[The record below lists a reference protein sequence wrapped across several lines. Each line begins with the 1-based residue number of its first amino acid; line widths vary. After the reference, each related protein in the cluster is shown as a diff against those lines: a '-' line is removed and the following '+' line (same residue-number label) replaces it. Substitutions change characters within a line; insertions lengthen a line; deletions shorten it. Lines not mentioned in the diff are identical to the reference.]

1 MAIPVEKLLALK
13 AFYLGHAAAEKPA
26 SRPTAIAMVTAAIKQ
41 LSAQTDRT
49 AAIRLAFY
57 HLLRAE
63 ILRHGGDPVPDRHS
77 AQQLCAQI
85 KSPLYEIFMDVEQ
98 ATMTTK
104 KACGIQTL
112 YAADDG
118 IKRTQTNVAVNG
130 FEVSVF
136 TYDLACRAIGVDE
149 RFFTEREF
157 HFLRKTTIKDM
168 LDKHGVTYAP

>member
-1 MAIPVEKLLALK
+1 MATPVEKLLALK
-13 AFYLGHAAAEKPA
+13 AFYLGHAAAEKAA
-26 SRPTAIAMVTAAIKQ
+26 SRPTAIAMVTAAIEQ
-41 LSAQTDRT
+41 LSTLADRT
-49 AAIRLAFY
+49 SAIRRAFY

-77 AQQLCAQI
+77 AQQLCTQI
-85 KSPLYEIFMDVEQ
+85 NSSLYEVFMHVEQ

-112 YAADDG
+112 YAQDEG
-118 IKRTQTNVAVNG
+118 IKRTQTNVVVNG
-130 FEVSVF
+130 FQASVF

-149 RFFTEREF
+149 RSFTEREF

-168 LDKHGVTYAP
+168 LDKLGVNYAP